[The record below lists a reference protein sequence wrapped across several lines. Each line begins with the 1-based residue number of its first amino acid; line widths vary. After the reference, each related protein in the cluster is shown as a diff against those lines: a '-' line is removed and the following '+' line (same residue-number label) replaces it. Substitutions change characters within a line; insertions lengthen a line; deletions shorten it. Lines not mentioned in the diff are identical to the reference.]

1 MYLEAKLLKMP
12 IILFV
17 LMICFVS
24 NSSFSQKKQSFPVRY
39 IRKIFFDTTAK
50 SEPQFI
56 VYPIAAYSPE
66 TNFEFGLSS
75 LYVRYAKGDT
85 NNRLSEINA
94 LAFYTLE
101 KQYGGVLEHAIYSD
115 KNRWFFLGKLKFQ
128 SFPLSYYG
136 IGPSSTPQKK
146 ATVEAISFQVKE
158 RVLHK
163 IHQNIYGGLEFDLQ
177 HLGNVNFNIEEGQ
190 QVDLPLGH
198 EGSTNLGIGL
208 GLLYDNRH
216 NVLNVR
222 DGFFAEAAVL
232 HYNDAIGSAY
242 KFTSLFTDLRYFLPI
257 RKRNTL
263 ALHTYGQ
270 FTFGNAPFNH
280 LAQIGGESMMR
291 GYYLGRFRD
300 QHYLATQLE
309 YRMLPFSFAKRFGA
323 AIFASTGSVFNDS
336 DPFHPN
342 KLLLAGGA
350 GLRFQLFP
358 KKDVWLR
365 FDLAFT
371 NEGNG
376 VYIFIGEDF

>member
-1 MYLEAKLLKMP
+1 MYRQTKLLKMRF
-12 IILFV
+12 ILSFFMV
-17 LMICFVS
+17 CFVYS
-24 NSSFSQKKQSFPVRY
+24 ASFSQKKQSLPVRY

-50 SEPQFI
+50 SKPQFI

-94 LAFYTLE
+94 FAFYTLA

-115 KNRWFFLGKLKFQ
+115 KNKWFFLGKLKFQ

-136 IGPSSTPQKK
+136 IGPSATPQKK

-163 IHQNIYGGLEFDLQ
+163 IHNNIYGGLEFDLQ
-177 HLGNVNFNIEEGQ
+177 HLGNVNFAVEEGQ
-190 QVDLPLGH
+190 QVELPLGH
-198 EGSTNLGIGL
+198 EGSTNLGIGF

-222 DGFFAEAAVL
+222 EGFFAEAAVL

-242 KFTSLFTDLRYFLPI
+242 KFTSLFTDIRYFHPI
-257 RKRNTL
+257 RTRNTL

-300 QHYLATQLE
+300 QHYLATQVE

-323 AIFASTGSVFNDS
+323 AVFAGTGSVFNDA

-376 VYIFIGEDF
+376 VYIFIGEAF